1 MRIESIRVHEFHSFF
16 TLLIKALMILAVGT
30 ASIIADIN
38 ILYWLKPLNVHLA
51 ILIFVGVGVAPT
63 ALVTWLLSLGRK
75 TEVTPILHVEG
86 TDSNIIGIPGS
97 SPNIGDLFLKLEEK
111 PACVKFT
118 LCEEGIVLYRSG
130 RAGLVRWDNIHKLK
144 AVNENKS
151 FELTIKKTLGR
162 DSFLASD
169 KFDEVRQ
176 MLSERVSLN

>member
-30 ASIIADIN
+30 TSIIADIN

-97 SPNIGDLFLKLEEK
+97 SPNIGIFSLNWKKNL
-111 PACVKFT
+111 PALNLLCVKKELFFT
-118 LCEEGIVLYRSG
+118 VPVVLVLSGGIIFTSLRP
-130 RAGLVRWDNIHKLK
+130 LMKIK
-144 AVNENKS
+144 ASN
-151 FELTIKKTLGR
+151 
-162 DSFLASD
+162 
-169 KFDEVRQ
+169 
-176 MLSERVSLN
+176 